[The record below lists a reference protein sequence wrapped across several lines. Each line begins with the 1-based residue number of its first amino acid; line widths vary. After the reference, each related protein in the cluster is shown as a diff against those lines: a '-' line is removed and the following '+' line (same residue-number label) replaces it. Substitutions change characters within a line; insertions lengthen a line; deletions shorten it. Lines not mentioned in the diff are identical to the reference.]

1 MLSVIRAIFAIG
13 PLLFGIGF
21 LAPLIAQSL
30 EALGITAPLGLSPLA
45 LGLAIG
51 GATGLLANLRGS
63 WV

>member
-1 MLSVIRAIFAIG
+1 MFVIRAIFALG

-30 EALGITAPLGLSPLA
+30 EALSMPAPFGLSALVFGLLVGGTLGL
-45 LGLAIG
+45 I
-51 GATGLLANLRGS
+51 ANERGR